1 MLISFHFIP
10 FSVYS
15 LKEVICTVKANLQVP
30 PIQPFEGTPRM
41 NVGDTCTLLPATGHL
56 DEVMAELRTQCGI
69 PGTIY
74 LHIQYVSIYIYNIY
88 WCDTV
93 QGPILWDFG
102 KQTKN
107 IDESCKKMQKGDN
120 LLPQDSGKAFKRIHR
135 LRRVGKGSRKCSR
148 MVHSNWCV
156 SLQWYIYTYMHII
169 YNCVYMYV
177 YMYVM

>member
-30 PIQPFEGTPRM
+30 PIQPFEGTPRI

-74 LHIQYVSIYIYNIY
+74 LHIQYVSMYIIYV
-88 WCDTV
+88 DV
-93 QGPILWDFG
+93 ILCKDQFFE
-102 KQTKN
+102 TLESRPKN

-135 LRRVGKGSRKCSR
+135 LRRVGKGSRKSSR

-177 YMYVM
+177 YMYVL

>member
-30 PIQPFEGTPRM
+30 PIQPFEGTPRI

-74 LHIQYVSIYIYNIY
+74 LHIQYFSIYIIY
-88 WCDTV
+88 VDV
-93 QGPILWDFG
+93 ILCKDQFFE
-102 KQTKN
+102 TL
-107 IDESCKKMQKGDN
+107 ESRPKILMSHAKRCKKGITYYPKTPGRRSKESTGWDGLEKGPEN
-120 LLPQDSGKAFKRIHR
+120 LPVWFIQIGVYLYNDIFIHTCI
-135 LRRVGKGSRKCSR
+135 L
-148 MVHSNWCV
+148 
-156 SLQWYIYTYMHII
+156 YITVCI
-169 YNCVYMYV
+169 CMYIC
-177 YMYVM
+177 M